1 LSHFVIE
8 ASCPEPIDGAEDMM
22 IRAFVTLML
31 SGVLLLGAS
40 SASAEKAPP
49 RPAKTR
55 TDARSVPTAQT
66 RAAPQARHDV
76 NDAREAA
83 ARSLRRGPQLP
94 HPFRDQVL
102 AEGRV

>member
-1 LSHFVIE
+1 
-8 ASCPEPIDGAEDMM
+8 
-22 IRAFVTLML
+22 
-31 SGVLLLGAS
+31 
-40 SASAEKAPP
+40 
-49 RPAKTR
+49 
-55 TDARSVPTAQT
+55 
-66 RAAPQARHDV
+66 V